1 MIKVIKRDG
10 VVVPFDQ
17 SKIISAVLKAQESV
31 GVSSMSLAEAVAGQ
45 VKEVL
50 SVNEWKEIKVSTLQD
65 LVIASLKANNEKVAM
80 SYYHYRDMRDKE
92 REKDSKFIKEIREL
106 IRGEGLVKNENANK
120 DAKVFPVQRD
130 LIAGIISKHLGR
142 NYALPDHIVQA
153 HDSGDIHYHDLDYA
167 PFLPMTNCCLV
178 DLKGLLANGFKLG
191 NAQIES
197 PKSIGVA
204 CAVMAQITAQVA
216 SHQYG
221 GTTFANVDQV
231 LALYAEKSWDKHYE
245 RAKEF
250 DIFDRDK
257 YANEMTSKE
266 IYDGIQAYE
275 YEVNTLFTTN
285 GQTPFVTVTFG
296 MGTSWFEREIQKAIL
311 GVRIKGL
318 GKDGITAVFP
328 KLVMFLEEGINLK
341 PEDKNYDI
349 KQLALE
355 CSSKRL
361 YPDII
366 SAKINRA
373 ISGSPQPVSPM
384 GCRSFLAGWKDADGN
399 YTLDGRNNLGV
410 VSINLPRIAI
420 ESGGNFEKF
429 WSGLSARLALSKEA
443 LETRIDSLRGV
454 KASVAPILYTEG
466 AFGVRLNP
474 DDEVIDIF
482 KNGRASISVG
492 YIGLHEVMQLMF
504 PDIEHPL
511 HSAEAQAFAKSVVGH
526 MKKTTQVW
534 KEESPEGWGYSLYST
549 PSESLCDRFCRLDK
563 EKFGEIKGI
572 TDKGWYMNSFH
583 FDVDKKVTPFE
594 KIDFE
599 KEYHYLAS
607 GGHISYA
614 EFPNLRH
621 NLKAL
626 EAVWDYAMERLAYFG
641 TNTPSDICFECKF
654 EGEFKATSKG
664 FECPK
669 CYNNDSNK
677 MNVIRRVCGYLGA
690 PNARGFNHGKQQEVI
705 HRVKHI
711 EASTLGCIDGEC
723 PI

>member
-1 MIKVIKRDG
+1 MIKVTKRDG
-10 VVVPFDQ
+10 SSVPFQ
-17 SKIISAVLKAQESV
+17 PTKIVKAVMKAQEAVDSSNITLAQDIADDIQKQMESTGRAVISV
-31 GVSSMSLAEAVAGQ
+31 SELHA
-45 VKEVL
+45 
-50 SVNEWKEIKVSTLQD
+50 
-65 LVIASLKANNEKVAM
+65 LVEKMLLPHNHKASRAYTGYRKSRDIA
-80 SYYHYRDMRDKE
+80 
-92 REKDSKFIKEIREL
+92 REKDSQFVKDIRAL
-106 IRGEGLVKNENANK
+106 ITQEDKLIANENANK
-120 DAKVFPVQRD
+120 DSKVFPVQRD
-130 LIAGIISKHLGR
+130 LMAGIISKHFGR
-142 NYALPDHIVQA
+142 NYALPPHIVQA

-178 DLKGLLANGFKLG
+178 DLKGLLANGFRLG

-221 GTTFANVDQV
+221 GTTFANIDQILEPYV
-231 LALYAEKSWDKHYE
+231 QASWTKHWNVGMEEGVADVEGYAD
-245 RAKEF
+245 RRTAKEVF
-250 DIFDRDK
+250 
-257 YANEMTSKE
+257 
-266 IYDGIQAYE
+266 DGIQAYE
-275 YEVNTLFTTN
+275 YEINTLFTTN

-296 MGTSWFEREIQKAIL
+296 MGTSKYSRWIQEAIL
-311 GVRIKGL
+311 KVRIKGL

-328 KLVMFLEEGINLK
+328 KLVMFLEKGINLAK
-341 PEDKNYDI
+341 EDPNYDI

-366 SAKINRA
+366 SASINRQ
-373 ISGSPQPVSPM
+373 ITKSPVPVSPM
-384 GCRSFLAGWKDADGN
+384 GCRSFLGGWKDANGD

-420 ESGGNFEKF
+420 ESGGNVGTF
-429 WSGLSARLALSKEA
+429 WGLLSGRLALAKEA

-466 AFGVRLNP
+466 AFGVKLHP
-474 DDEVIDIF
+474 DDEIIDLF
-482 KNGRASISVG
+482 KHGRASISVG
-492 YIGLHEVMQLMF
+492 YIGIHEVIKLMF
-504 PDIEHPL
+504 PNIDHPL
-511 HSAEAQAFAKSVVGH
+511 NSSEGQDFGKKVVEFL
-526 MKKTTQVW
+526 KAAVTQW

-563 EKFGEIKGI
+563 EKFGVIPGI

-599 KEYHYLAS
+599 AEYHYIAS
-607 GGHISYA
+607 GGHISYS
-614 EFPNLRH
+614 ELPNLRN
-621 NLKAL
+621 NLPAL

-641 TNTPSDICFECKF
+641 TNVPSDICFECKY
-654 EGEFKATSKG
+654 EGEFKSTSKG

-669 CYNNDSNK
+669 CANK
-677 MNVIRRVCGYLGA
+677 DGNRMNVIRRVCGYLGA
-690 PNARGFNHGKQQEVI
+690 ANARGFNPGKQAEVC
-705 HRVKHI
+705 HRVKHM
-711 EASTLGCIDGEC
+711 DGPVSVGSLDE
-723 PI
+723 

>member
-1 MIKVIKRDG
+1 MSKVIKRDG
-10 VVVPFDQ
+10 TTQQFSPKTVVNA
-17 SKIISAVLKAQESV
+17 ILKAQEEV
-31 GVSSMSLAEAVAGQ
+31 GMSSFAVANIVADKVGMFVSEGDRTVDEIQ
-45 VKEVL
+45 AVVEMQLKEHQPEVGRAYHRYRVKRDAARE
-50 SVNEWKEIKVSTLQD
+50 SNSPMFKDIAN
-65 LVIASLKANNEKVAM
+65 LVIQADA
-80 SYYHYRDMRDKE
+80 
-92 REKDSKFIKEIREL
+92 L
-106 IRGEGLVKNENANK
+106 IANENANK
-120 DAKVFPVQRD
+120 DARVFPVQRD
-130 LIAGIISKHLGR
+130 LMAGIISKHMGR
-142 NYALPDHIVQA
+142 NHVLPPHIVQA

-178 DLKGLLANGFKLG
+178 DLTTLLRDGFRLG

-221 GTTFANVDQV
+221 GTTFANIDEV
-231 LALYAEKSWDKHYE
+231 LQPYVSKSFDKHLE
-245 RAKEF
+245 RAIEF
-250 DIFDRDK
+250 DIPNK
-257 YANEMTSKE
+257 IAYAEAVTKKE
-266 IYDGIQAYE
+266 VLDGIQAYE
-275 YEVNTLFTTN
+275 YEINTLFTTN

-296 MGTSWFEREIQKAIL
+296 MGTGKFSRWIQEAIL
-311 GVRIKGL
+311 KVRIKGL

-328 KLVMFLEEGINLK
+328 KLVMFLEKGINLK
-341 PEDKNYDI
+341 KEDPNYDI

-366 SAKINRA
+366 SADINRT
-373 ISGSPQPVSPM
+373 ITKSPVPVSPM
-384 GCRSFLAGWKDADGN
+384 GCRSFLGGWKDANGD

-410 VSINLPRIAI
+410 VSVNLPRIAI
-420 ESGGNFEKF
+420 ESGGDFGKF
-429 WSGLSARLALSKEA
+429 WGVFEGRLALAKEA

-466 AFGVRLNP
+466 AFGVKLHP
-474 DDEVIDIF
+474 DDEIIDMF
-482 KNGRASISVG
+482 KHGRASISVG
-492 YIGLHEVMQLMF
+492 YIGIHEVMQLMY
-504 PDIEHPL
+504 PEIEHPL
-511 HSAEAQAFAKSVVGH
+511 DSPEAQAFGKMVVEQL
-526 MKKTTQVW
+526 KATVTRW
-534 KEESPEGWGYSLYST
+534 KDESDEGWGFSLYST
-549 PSESLCDRFCRLDK
+549 PSESLCDRFCRLDAK
-563 EKFGEIKGI
+563 KFGIIPGI

-599 KEYHYLAS
+599 ADYHFIAS

-621 NLKAL
+621 NLPAL

-641 TNTPSDICFECKF
+641 TNTPSDLCFDCKF

-669 CYNNDSNK
+669 CSNRDSLK
-677 MNVIRRVCGYLGA
+677 MSVIRRVCGYLGA
-690 PNARGFNHGKQQEVI
+690 PNSRGFNPGKQQEVI

-711 EASTLGCIDGEC
+711 DAEVVGQI
-723 PI
+723 

>member
-1 MIKVIKRDG
+1 AEIAE
-10 VVVPFDQ
+10 
-17 SKIISAVLKAQESV
+17 SYKAFRTQ
-31 GVSSMSLAEAVAGQ
+31 
-45 VKEVL
+45 
-50 SVNEWKEIKVSTLQD
+50 
-65 LVIASLKANNEKVAM
+65 
-80 SYYHYRDMRDKE
+80 RDKA
-92 REKDSKFIKEIREL
+92 REVDSRFIKEITSL
-106 IRGEGLVKNENANK
+106 INGDSLVRNENANK

-130 LIAGIISKHLGR
+130 LISGIISKHMGR
-142 NYALPDHIVQA
+142 NYVLPPHIVEA

-178 DLKGLLANGFKLG
+178 DLKGLLENGFKLG

-221 GTTFANVDQV
+221 GTTFANIDQV
-231 LALYAEKSWDKHYE
+231 LEPYVQASWTKHWNVGMEEGVADVEGYAD
-245 RAKEF
+245 RRTAKEVF
-250 DIFDRDK
+250 
-257 YANEMTSKE
+257 
-266 IYDGIQAYE
+266 DGIQAYE

-296 MGTSWFEREIQKAIL
+296 MGTGKHSRWIQEAIL
-311 GVRIKGL
+311 KVRIKGL

-328 KLVMFLEEGINLK
+328 KLVMFLDKGINLK
-341 PEDKNYDI
+341 PEDPNYDI

-366 SAKINRA
+366 SADINRT
-373 ISGSPQPVSPM
+373 ITKSPVPVSPM
-384 GCRSFLAGWKDADGN
+384 GCRSFLGGWKDANGD

-410 VSINLPRIAI
+410 VSVNLPRIAI
-420 ESGGNFEKF
+420 ESGGDFGKF
-429 WSGLSARLALSKEA
+429 WGVLEGRLALAKEA

-466 AFGVRLNP
+466 AFGVKLHP
-474 DDEVIDIF
+474 DDEIIDLF
-482 KNGRASISVG
+482 KHGRASISVG
-492 YIGLHEVMQLMF
+492 YIGIHEVIQLMY
-504 PDIEHPL
+504 PEIDHPL
-511 HSAEAQAFAKSVVGH
+511 NSPEGQEFGKQVVKELKSAVTK
-526 MKKTTQVW
+526 W
-534 KEESPEGWGYSLYST
+534 KEESEEGWGFSLYST

-599 KEYHYLAS
+599 ADYHYIAN

-614 EFPNLRH
+614 EFPNLRN
-621 NLKAL
+621 NLQAL
-626 EAVWDYAMERLAYFG
+626 ESVWDYAMERLAYFG
-641 TNTPSDICFECKF
+641 TNTPSDICFDCKF

-664 FECPK
+664 FECPS
-669 CYNNDSNK
+669 CGNHDSNK

-705 HRVKHI
+705 HRVKHMS
-711 EASTLGCIDGEC
+711 ELGKL
-723 PI
+723 

>member
-1 MIKVIKRDG
+1 MIKVTKRDG
-10 VVVPFDQ
+10 TSVPFQ
-17 SKIISAVLKAQESV
+17 PAKIVKAVMKAQEAVDASNITLAQDIADDIQRRMESTGRAVISV
-31 GVSSMSLAEAVAGQ
+31 SELHALVEKMLLPHNHKASWAYTEYRKSRDVA
-45 VKEVL
+45 
-50 SVNEWKEIKVSTLQD
+50 
-65 LVIASLKANNEKVAM
+65 
-80 SYYHYRDMRDKE
+80 
-92 REKDSKFIKEIREL
+92 REKDSQFVKDIRAL
-106 IRGEGLVKNENANK
+106 ITQEDKLIANENANK
-120 DAKVFPVQRD
+120 DSKVFPVQRD
-130 LIAGIISKHLGR
+130 LMAGIISKHFGR
-142 NYALPDHIVQA
+142 NYALPPHIVQA

-178 DLKGLLANGFKLG
+178 DLKGLLANGFRLG

-221 GTTFANVDQV
+221 GTTFANIDQV
-231 LALYAEKSWDKHYE
+231 LEPYVQASWTKHWNVGMEEEVKDPEGYAD
-245 RAKEF
+245 RRTAKEVL
-250 DIFDRDK
+250 
-257 YANEMTSKE
+257 
-266 IYDGIQAYE
+266 DGIQAYE
-275 YEVNTLFTTN
+275 YEINTLFTTN

-296 MGTSWFEREIQKAIL
+296 MGTGKYARWIQEAIL
-311 GVRIKGL
+311 KTRIKGL

-341 PEDKNYDI
+341 KEDPNYDI

-355 CSSKRL
+355 CSAKRL

-366 SAKINRA
+366 SAKHNRA
-373 ISGSPQPVSPM
+373 ITGSSVPVSPM
-384 GCRSFLAGWKDADGN
+384 GCRSFLAGWKDESGN
-399 YTLDGRNNLGV
+399 EVLDGRNNLGV

-420 ESGGNFEKF
+420 ESGGDVAKF
-429 WSGLSARLALSKEA
+429 WDGFYNRLALAKEA
-443 LETRIDSLRGV
+443 LDTRIDSLRGV

-474 DDEVIDIF
+474 DDEIIDLF
-482 KNGRASISVG
+482 KHGRASISVG

-504 PDIEHPL
+504 PHIEHPL
-511 HSAEAQAFAKSVVGH
+511 YDEEAQRFGKLVVARMKSRVQ
-526 MKKTTQVW
+526 TW
-534 KEESPEGWGYSLYST
+534 KENSPEGWGYSLYST

-599 KEYHYLAS
+599 KEYHYIAS

-614 EFPNLRH
+614 EFPNLRN
-621 NLKAL
+621 NLPAL

-641 TNTPSDICFECKF
+641 TNTPSDLCFDCKF

-669 CYNNDSNK
+669 CGNHDSDK
-677 MNVIRRVCGYLGA
+677 MSVIRRVCGYLGA
-690 PNARGFNHGKQQEVI
+690 PNSRGFNPGKQQEVI

-711 EASTLGCIDGEC
+711 DAEVVGQI
-723 PI
+723 